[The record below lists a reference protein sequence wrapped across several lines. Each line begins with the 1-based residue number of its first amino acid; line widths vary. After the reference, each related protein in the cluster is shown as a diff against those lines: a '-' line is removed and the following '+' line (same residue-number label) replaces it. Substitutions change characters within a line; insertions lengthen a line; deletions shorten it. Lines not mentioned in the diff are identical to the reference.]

1 MPLSDKLINS
11 VALGV
16 FSGVSSLLPI
26 PKRCMSN
33 PETQY
38 EQAVRDLEGGNP
50 QAALDLLRME
60 AEKGNAQAAYRLGM
74 AHANGEGLPIDYIEA
89 SQWIAQSAEAGL
101 AVAQRTLAWLY
112 ANGLGVTADDEQA
125 LRWYLKVA
133 EHGDA
138 RDQHFAGTI
147 YRYGRF
153 DVDRND
159 RLMLDWY
166 TKSANQGFAPA
177 QYELGQMLMKGK
189 RVQKDEE
196 LAFAWLSLAV
206 VNGSKPATRLLTEL
220 SEQLGPDRLER
231 VKQEMMLRVSEG
243 AKA

>member
-1 MPLSDKLINS
+1 
-11 VALGV
+11 
-16 FSGVSSLLPI
+16 
-26 PKRCMSN
+26 MSN
-33 PETQY
+33 PDTQY

-60 AEKGNAQAAYRLGM
+60 AENGNPQAAYRLGM
-74 AHANGEGLPIDYIEA
+74 AYANGEGLAIDYIEA
-89 SQWIAQSAEAGL
+89 SKWIMQAADANL

-112 ANGLGVTADDEQA
+112 ANGLGVAASDEKA
-125 LRWYLKVA
+125 LHWYLKVA

-153 DVDRND
+153 DVPRDD

-166 TKSANQGFAPA
+166 TQSANQGFAPA

-196 LAFAWLSLAV
+196 LAFVWLSLAV
-206 VNGSKPATRLLTEL
+206 VNGSKPATRALQEL
-220 SEQLGPDRLER
+220 SQKMAPDRLDK
-231 VKQEMMLRVSEG
+231 VKQEMMLQVGQGEN
-243 AKA
+243 A